1 MKSERNQKSRERKS
15 EIRRTGNQIKLCYR
29 ELCPVFFARFFV
41 LMMSCLNQRS
51 KGLKERFSVFLGS
64 FCPLLGPVR
73 VLAFN
78 EIVFS
83 KWFDAS
89 FIIVAMKQRTVPF
102 TSYDAENSSAIG
114 L

>member
-1 MKSERNQKSRERKS
+1 MNSRGPSRLKSRTVSMKSVRNQKSRERKS
-15 EIRRTGNQIKLCYR
+15 EIRRTGNQIKLYCR

-51 KGLKERFSVFLGS
+51 KGLEERFSVFLGS
-64 FCPLLGPVR
+64 FCPVR

-78 EIVFS
+78 VIVFS

-89 FIIVAMKQRTVPF
+89 FIIF
-102 TSYDAENSSAIG
+102 I
-114 L
+114 